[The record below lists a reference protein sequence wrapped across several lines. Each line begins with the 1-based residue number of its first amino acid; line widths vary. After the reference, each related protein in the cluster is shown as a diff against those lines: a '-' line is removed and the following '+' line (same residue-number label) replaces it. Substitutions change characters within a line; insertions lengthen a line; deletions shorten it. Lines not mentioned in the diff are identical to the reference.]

1 VSLHGLTLGGYI
13 LVTCGRGMS
22 HVLEFGQVKYVRVA
36 VDTFSKHVCASALP
50 GIKATRV
57 CRH

>member
-1 VSLHGLTLGGYI
+1 M
-13 LVTCGRGMS
+13 TCGRGMS